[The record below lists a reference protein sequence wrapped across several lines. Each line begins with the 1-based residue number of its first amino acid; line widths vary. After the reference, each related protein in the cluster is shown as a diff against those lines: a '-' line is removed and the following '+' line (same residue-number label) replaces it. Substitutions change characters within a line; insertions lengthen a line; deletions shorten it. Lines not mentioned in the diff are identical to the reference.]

1 MLSFHSDPAIKEKYL
16 TRVIAHRK
24 ADNIIQGTGWVEGRG
39 CAVGCTLENYD
50 PSLYPV
56 ELGLPEWL
64 ARLEDIIFES
74 LPEKD
79 AVEWPEKFLEAI
91 AVGVNVEMVRPKL
104 AIRRLDRLIVFQKSL
119 AEKNPSVKEA
129 IEQVIAALD
138 LTKQLHQTEI
148 NEPFCNIESAWSAE
162 SAARSAARSAW
173 IAGRGAAESAAKS
186 AWIAANSAWIAANS
200 AAESAGRTA
209 NSAANSAR
217 GAAWSSVWGA
227 ESANGAAERAS
238 YKQEASDLLEL
249 LKECV

>member
-148 NEPFCNIESAWSAE
+148 NEPFCNIESAWSA
-162 SAARSAARSAW
+162 ARSAARSAW